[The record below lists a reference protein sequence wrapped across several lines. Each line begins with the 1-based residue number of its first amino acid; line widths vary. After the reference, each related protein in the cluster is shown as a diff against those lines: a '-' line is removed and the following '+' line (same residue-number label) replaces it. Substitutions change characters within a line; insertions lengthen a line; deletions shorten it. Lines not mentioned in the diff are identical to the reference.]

1 MTWDLKRRPARAGRP
16 PASRAGEIDACILA
30 AATDMF
36 LARGYEAT
44 SYDGVAALSGVS
56 KATLYARHPTKP
68 DLFAAMIRSNVTA
81 ALVPGADVP
90 PDLPARE
97 RLRIAGRAVI
107 QGAMQDVP
115 LSLMR
120 LFIAEV
126 GRHGDLIREVDRSAR
141 AAAVTTIARA
151 IAGKQRI
158 DPGIVERAKPAA
170 TRFLDLA
177 FVPHQMRALIGD
189 APESLH
195 SALEDRIA
203 VAIAALE
210 ASGHL
215 PVSGTEPDDGVSS

>member
-1 MTWDLKRRPARAGRP
+1 MTGDLKRRPARAGRP
-16 PASRAGEIDACILA
+16 PASRAGEIDARILA

-81 ALVPGADVP
+81 ALAPGADVP

-107 QGAMQDVP
+107 RGAMQDVP

-120 LFIAEV
+120 LFIAEAT
-126 GRHGDLIREVDRSAR
+126 RHGDLIREVDRSAR

-151 IAGKQRI
+151 IAGTERTGAI
-158 DPGIVERAKPAA
+158 ERAKPAA
-170 TRFLDLA
+170 TLFLDLA
-177 FVPHQMRALIGD
+177 FVPHQMRALMGD
-189 APESLH
+189 GSD
-195 SALEDRIA
+195 ALDAALTDRIA
-203 VAIAALE
+203 IAIAALE

-215 PVSGTEPDDGVSS
+215 PAFRTKPGEAVST